1 MYKDATLFF
10 SQDAVATIAHV
21 IPTMD
26 RIDAMLSSSSTDSE
40 PLSPS
45 VKHALSFARKI
56 MDKYYSKT
64 DLSNVYRIAMGMF
77 LMGSVLFHTDYC
89 LVLHPQMKLKYFQQH
104 GWSKAWIDTAKDIVR
119 EEFVKYKVP
128 QATVAASV
136 CHCFSLRAPH

>member
-26 RIDAMLSSSSTDSE
+26 QIDAMLSSSSTK
-40 PLSPS
+40 PLLSS

-64 DLSNVYRIAMGMF
+64 DLSNVYRIAMGMV
-77 LMGSVLFHTDYC
+77 LMVSHLC
-89 LVLHPQMKLKYFQQH
+89 SLL
-104 GWSKAWIDTAKDIVR
+104 TAV
-119 EEFVKYKVP
+119 
-128 QATVAASV
+128 
-136 CHCFSLRAPH
+136 